1 MQRKHG
7 IDAYRISGAQEDEAG
22 TEPSQEKAAPKS
34 RARSASGEGASRR
47 ASSGGRGRS
56 QTGGRSDG
64 SRGSRASKSAAP
76 EPAAERVVPRLR
88 LRYFNEI
95 APQLRQEFGYANP
108 MQVPKPVKVV
118 VNVGLGE
125 ALENSNAL
133 QATMNDIATIT
144 GQKPIATKARKSI
157 AGFRRLRAGVSI
169 GVKVTL
175 RDARMWQFLDR
186 LVNVALPR
194 VRDFH
199 GVPTNSF
206 DGRGNYSLGLAEQIV
221 FPEIDYNRIDR
232 LRGLQVTVVTTARN
246 DEEARR
252 LLELIGMPFE
262 RTARSL
268 VGSA

>member
-1 MQRKHG
+1 MQRKYG
-7 IDAYRISGAQEDEAG
+7 IEAYRISGAQEDEQSTEAAPQKPAPRRRSRPSSAAG
-22 TEPSQEKAAPKS
+22 TTRRSGGSGRGQGSSRAGRSRSGKAAKP
-34 RARSASGEGASRR
+34 
-47 ASSGGRGRS
+47 
-56 QTGGRSDG
+56 Q
-64 SRGSRASKSAAP
+64 AP
-76 EPAAERVVPRLR
+76 APSAERVVPRLR
-88 LRYFNEI
+88 VRYLNEI
-95 APQLRQEFGYANP
+95 APQLRQEFGYTNP
-108 MQVPKPVKVV
+108 MQAPKPMKVI

-144 GQKPIATKARKSI
+144 GQKAIATRARKSI
-157 AGFRRLRAGVSI
+157 AGFRRLRAGVPI

-175 RDARMWQFLDR
+175 RSVRMWQFLDR
-186 LVNVALPR
+186 LINVALPR

-232 LRGLQVTVVTTARN
+232 LRGLQITVVTTASS

-252 LLELIGMPFE
+252 LLELIGMPFK
-262 RTARSL
+262 RPAQTLAA
-268 VGSA
+268 SA